1 METLIEK
8 DVRVGQYDPALTSET
23 FQFEDE
29 FSLEAVERMYQQ
41 IQEDHDLNLPQGF
54 IEKTDKDPFLVYSDT
69 DSAYLIFKLPFN
81 KREDIQRTV
90 KYCQNMTIRMNE
102 VYRKAMDF
110 YIYRLGN
117 WHPDFNTMQFKSEVI
132 AFKGFFGA
140 KKFYALGKIW
150 DEGVFYEKI
159 KLKIT
164 GGQLKKADVTKVTK
178 EMLTEIY
185 NLLAINLEA
194 NDEYKIY
201 NDIFVTIKNKYIIKL
216 KEAIDNLDL
225 EYFTIPKKWSFGEKK
240 NIPAPITGAR
250 LYNRL
255 IKDVFNVG
263 DGVLVLPIKY
273 NIKVLHN
280 EFNKQTNVNENM
292 LSNQEFSSK
301 IKNISIPPRLNAQD
315 KAFLIQRMKELE
327 ITIDRDQIFQFN
339 IDMKLEPYK
348 KLFSMDIVRG
358 INNPNITN

>member
-1 METLIEK
+1 MLIECSNYTIEEIESTEEY
-8 DVRVGQYDPALTSET
+8 VYDIEV
-23 FQFEDE
+23 EDNHNFFANE
-29 FSLEAVERMYQQ
+29 
-41 IQEDHDLNLPQGF
+41 I
-54 IEKTDKDPFLVYSDT
+54 LVHN
-69 DSAYLIFKLPFN
+69 SAYLIFKLPFN
-81 KREDIQRTV
+81 KRDDIQRTV

-280 EFNKQTNVNENM
+280 EFNKHTNVNENM